1 MPSTGQA
8 TSLFLS
14 ISTVTVIVTVD
25 PTGGLSRFSD
35 VEFTILRGRGCSHFM
50 SQEA

>member
-1 MPSTGQA
+1 MPSTGRA

-14 ISTVTVIVTVD
+14 FSTVTVFVTVD

-35 VEFTILRGRGCSHFM
+35 IESTILRGRDCFHFT
-50 SQEA
+50 SQ